1 MWGEHPGCKHGGL
14 TILPVGEK
22 YCYTNWDHNLDTPT
36 AAEVNLFPIGNGDDF
51 CSGEG
56 TDKSLNYILHQTY
69 SGNENHAFIVNFV
82 SNVLED

>member
-14 TILPVGEK
+14 TILPVGEN
-22 YCYTNWDHNLDTPT
+22 TAILIGIIIWT

-56 TDKSLNYILHQTY
+56 TDKSIKWL
-69 SGNENHAFIVNFV
+69 
-82 SNVLED
+82 

>member
-1 MWGEHPGCKHGGL
+1 MGKN
-14 TILPVGEK
+14 TAILIGIII
-22 YCYTNWDHNLDTPT
+22 WT

-69 SGNENHAFIVNFV
+69 SGNEYHAFIVNFV